1 MLIVIQ
7 QEYMFKYT
15 VVVAFNFSFVRV
27 RMYSLMCDDVSVV
40 VDSDAYVCFSLCVMI
55 MSLLSFLIVF
65 ILAMLN
71 PRVRHAECRVWVRSR
86 KRSLKNDSIEIFV

>member
-40 VDSDAYVCFSLCVMI
+40 VDSDAELTSVSVCVS
-55 MSLLSFLIVF
+55 
-65 ILAMLN
+65 
-71 PRVRHAECRVWVRSR
+71 
-86 KRSLKNDSIEIFV
+86 